1 VITFKQPEDFDR
13 MRRAGIVVSRVHEAV
28 REAAAPGVSLLDL
41 EAIAARIIEDGGCT
55 SNFLNY
61 HGFPATTC
69 LSVNDEIV
77 HGIPSGRVLEEGDLL
92 SLDAGAIFEGWHA
105 DAAISFG
112 IGRVSDELQEL
123 MDVTER
129 AMWAGIEASRP
140 GARVGDVGSAVFEV
154 ARPHGYGVVREYTGH
169 GIGRQ
174 MHEDPQV
181 PNYGVP
187 RKGVKL
193 KAGMAI
199 CIEPMFNLGG
209 YETRVLDDDWTVV
222 TADGSIS
229 AHFEHTVAI
238 TPDGPQVLTLPED
251 QT

>member
-1 VITFKQPEDFDR
+1 MITFKQPEDFAR
-13 MRRAGIVVSRVHEAV
+13 MRTAGIVVSKVHAAV

-69 LSVNDEIV
+69 LSVNSEIV
-77 HGIPSGRVLEEGDLL
+77 HGIPSNRILEEGDLL
-92 SLDAGAIFEGWHA
+92 SLDAGAIYEGWHA

-112 IGRVSDELQEL
+112 IGEVAPEVQQL

-129 AMWAGIEASRP
+129 AMWAGIELTKPGSRLGDL
-140 GARVGDVGSAVFEV
+140 GAAISAVAE
-154 ARPHGYGVVREYTGH
+154 PHGYGVVREYTGH

-181 PNYGVP
+181 LNYGMP
-187 RKGVKL
+187 GKGMKL

-199 CIEPMFNLGG
+199 CIEPMFNLGSH
-209 YETRVLDDDWTVV
+209 ETRVLDDNWTVV
-222 TADGSIS
+222 TADGSLS
-229 AHFEHTVAI
+229 AHFEHTIAV
-238 TPDGPQVLTLPED
+238 TPDGPEVLTLPE
-251 QT
+251 